1 MPHGP
6 KLAAP
11 KSAVERT
18 PAEWADLFADWGE
31 PRYRALQVFRWINQR
46 GVLDPERMSD
56 LPKALRA
63 RLVEAGL
70 RAPLSL
76 SKLHASQDGTHKLL
90 LELTD
95 GRTIES
101 VLIPRGSP
109 AATDI
114 YDPSG
119 FEDPVSADGSAFAG
133 AARHP
138 AGERGDVERM
148 PPSVTQCVSSQVG
161 CAMGCAFCA
170 SGIAGLK
177 RHLSAAEIV
186 AQVFAG
192 RAQLAD
198 RGRLAGVVLMGM
210 GEPLHN
216 YDAVARAL
224 VLLHEPEGLNMS
236 LRRVT
241 LSTSGLVDGIDRL
254 GRDFGGQV
262 GLAVSLHAVDDE
274 TRSGI
279 MPVNR
284 RHPIAELMAALRRY
298 PLPPRRL
305 LTIEYTLMAGVND
318 SRAAARELSRLLRGL
333 RAKVNLIPM
342 NPVAGT
348 DLRAP
353 EPAAVDSFQRELQA
367 QGVEVF
373 VRKRKGDD
381 IAAACGQLAL
391 QGELRKVRTAPGRA
405 ATPPADSNADE

>member
-1 MPHGP
+1 MPAKP
-6 KLAAP
+6 ELAP
-11 KSAVERT
+11 PGSPVERT
-18 PAEWADLFADWGE
+18 PQEWAELLAAWGE
-31 PRYRALQVFRWINQR
+31 PGYRAGQVFRWIHQR
-46 GVLDPERMSD
+46 GVLDPEQMSD
-56 LPKALRA
+56 LPRALRA
-63 RLVEAGL
+63 RLAEAGVQP
-70 RAPLSL
+70 PLSVAQVL
-76 SKLHASQDGTHKLL
+76 ASQDGTHKLL

-95 GRTIES
+95 KRRIES

-114 YDPSG
+114 YEPVALEDAAPSAL
-119 FEDPVSADGSAFAG
+119 D
-133 AARHP
+133 AAP
-138 AGERGDVERM
+138 Q
-148 PPSVTQCVSSQVG
+148 PVTQCVSAQVG

-177 RHLSAAEIV
+177 RNLSAAEIIS
-186 AQVFAG
+186 QVLAG
-192 RAQLAD
+192 RDQLAGS
-198 RGRLAGVVLMGM
+198 GRLAGVVLMGM

-224 VLLHEPEGLNMS
+224 VLLAEPQGIGMS

-262 GLAVSLHAVDDE
+262 GLAISLHAVDDA
-274 TRSGI
+274 TRSRI

-284 RHPIAELMAALRRY
+284 RHPLAELMPALRRY
-298 PLPPRRL
+298 PLPPRRQ
-305 LTIEYTLMAGVND
+305 LTVEYTLIEGVND
-318 SRAAARELSRLLRGL
+318 GVAAARELARLLRGL

-342 NPVAGT
+342 NAVAGS

-353 EPAAVDSFQRELQA
+353 DPRAVDAFQHELQTR
-367 QGVEVF
+367 GVDVF

-391 QGELRKVRTAPGRA
+391 HGELRKVRTAPR
-405 ATPPADSNADE
+405 P